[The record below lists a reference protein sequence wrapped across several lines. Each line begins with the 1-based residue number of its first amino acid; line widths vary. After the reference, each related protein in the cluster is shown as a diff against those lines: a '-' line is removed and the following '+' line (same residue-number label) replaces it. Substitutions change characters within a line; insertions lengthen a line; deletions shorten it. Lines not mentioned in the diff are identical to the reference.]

1 MTLPGDIALDKLLR
15 WNEDISLSGSLPC
28 LVLKLAFW
36 HTNIVLAGVT
46 CKTFAQDQNLK
57 SFTRI
62 AFVRSNQRNVCQF
75 PPVQKCWGCLGRL
88 ALFYHNRNPV
98 SDLPKGTESWFQK
111 THPSFIAHTCTK
123 TLRGVFCIYTFAI
136 FSASYSTHFSKIPS
150 WHKHTGLE
158 ARPWCRMAPFQGSQ
172 LTATE
177 NLTYIYL
184 LVLGHPT
191 ALCKTLKS
199 HLHHWSQTCKG
210 SLYFNCTPIEC
221 IESLLLLCMGGEV
234 EEGKRDIYSFIFY
247 FFLRGAMWFLLY
259 DYSPARCDL
268 LGIFKKESDT
278 ATKREVGG
286 ELS

>member
-123 TLRGVFCIYTFAI
+123 TLRGVFCIYTSAI
-136 FSASYSTHFSKIPS
+136 FSASYSTHTSQKYPAGTSTQVWKPDPGAGWHPS
-150 WHKHTGLE
+150 
-158 ARPWCRMAPFQGSQ
+158 
-172 LTATE
+172 
-177 NLTYIYL
+177 
-184 LVLGHPT
+184 
-191 ALCKTLKS
+191 
-199 HLHHWSQTCKG
+199 
-210 SLYFNCTPIEC
+210 
-221 IESLLLLCMGGEV
+221 
-234 EEGKRDIYSFIFY
+234 
-247 FFLRGAMWFLLY
+247 
-259 DYSPARCDL
+259 
-268 LGIFKKESDT
+268 
-278 ATKREVGG
+278 REVNLQRLRIWPIFIC
-286 ELS
+286 LS